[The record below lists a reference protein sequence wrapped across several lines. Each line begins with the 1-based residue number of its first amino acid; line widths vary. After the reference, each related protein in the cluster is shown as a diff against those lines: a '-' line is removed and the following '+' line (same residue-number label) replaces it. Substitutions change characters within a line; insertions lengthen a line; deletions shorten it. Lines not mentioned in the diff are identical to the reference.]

1 MAPSPVSVVSR
12 RRNQA
17 LKLNRTLLA
26 PVTSCR
32 AVLLQLLRVESLS
45 PRDVLSESLQWYLWP
60 DSNRHSVTRNGF

>member
-1 MAPSPVSVVSR
+1 MPSPPFSAVSR
-12 RRNQA
+12 RRNQS
-17 LKLNRTLLA
+17 LKFNRTFFA

-45 PRDVLSESLQWYLWP
+45 PRNVQSESLQWYLWP